1 MKILIIIPHA
11 STGGLPQV
19 VLKRIESLIINND
32 VYVIEYREIA
42 WSYVV
47 QRNKIK
53 NLLGTKF
60 ISLGWTDNNVI
71 RDNFIEIVKEINPDI
86 IHMEEIPEMFINGI
100 IKEHTDWLYRPD
112 RPYKIIETTHTSTF
126 NVKQKQYFPD
136 KFMFVSEYSKL
147 QYKDIDIP
155 STVIEYPIEK
165 LEKNQSLARKELK
178 FDPDFFHILNV
189 GLFTKGKNQKYLFD
203 LAKILKEYK
212 IHFHFVGNMAGNFQ
226 DYWEPMIKDKTDN
239 CFIYGERENVDL
251 FYQASD
257 VLIHSSTLELNPL
270 AIKEATSYKLP
281 IFLNNLS
288 SYLNMYDS
296 YKNVNYLTMDLNLDS
311 ELLLKN
317 FNIERIEDNNTF
329 EKLLSEE
336 YSSILEFTQKNKND
350 EYIQYDINFVDGCKV
365 EINGNTKQKFGVEIL
380 EKDQI
385 IYKTELNVNNWC
397 KTNTKYYKD
406 YTVNLF
412 FKDNLIVTKKI
423 ELEDKNVLIQLDSK
437 SIGDT
442 LAWFPYVEEFRKK
455 HNCKIYCATFWN
467 TWFENQYPHITFVNH
482 GDKIEDLYAKYN
494 IGWYQPLNPDLNP
507 NDYKKQPLQKTASD
521 ILGLQYKEIVPKIN
535 IPDGARPI
543 EDKYVC
549 IAQYSTANTKHWHYP
564 CRDSNKGWQI
574 LVDWLNTQGYKVMVI
589 SKQKTTLKN
598 VLDHTGN
605 FPIEHRINELKHCEF
620 FIGIGSGLSWLAW
633 AVRKKVVMIS
643 GFSNP
648 ICEFKTN
655 MINVHNFNVCN
666 GCFNKFQFD
675 KGDWNW
681 CPEHKDTDRQ
691 FECSINITP
700 EMITDRIIN
709 SKLVE
714 NPIDF
719 FFDKYNTDIVILES
733 DVKVSFNK
741 IENKFTI
748 GYLNDDTLPISIEFK
763 NFNTNKTYHVM
774 GDIILSKNYHV
785 WCIPKDKIDTDKV
798 LVSIYEK
805 NKILDILLEI

>member
-60 ISLGWTDNNVI
+60 ISLGWTDNNDI

-239 CFIYGERENVDL
+239 CFIYGEREDVDL

-385 IYKTELNVNNWC
+385 IYKTKLNVNNWC

-564 CRDSNKGWQI
+564 CRNSNKGWQI

-709 SKLVE
+709 TKLVE

-763 NFNTNKTYHVM
+763 NFNTNKTYHVI

>member
-60 ISLGWTDNNVI
+60 ISLGWTDNNDI
-71 RDNFIEIVKEINPDI
+71 RDKFIEIVKEINPDI

-226 DYWEPMIKDKTDN
+226 DYWEPIIKDKTDN
-239 CFIYGERENVDL
+239 CFIYGEREDVDL

-564 CRDSNKGWQI
+564 CRNSNKGWQI

-709 SKLVE
+709 TKLVE

>member
-60 ISLGWTDNNVI
+60 ISLGWTDNNDI

-239 CFIYGERENVDL
+239 CFIYGEREDVDL

-336 YSSILEFTQKNKND
+336 YSSILEFKKKNKND

-385 IYKTELNVNNWC
+385 IYKTKLNVNNWC

-564 CRDSNKGWQI
+564 CRNSNKGWQI

-709 SKLVE
+709 TKLVE

-763 NFNTNKTYHVM
+763 NFNTNKTYHVI

>member
-212 IHFHFVGNMAGNFQ
+212 IHFHFVGNVAGNFQ
-226 DYWEPMIKDKTDN
+226 DYWEPIIKDKTDN
-239 CFIYGERENVDL
+239 CFIYGEREDVDL

-574 LVDWLNTQGYKVMVI
+574 LVDWLNAQGYKVMVI

-709 SKLVE
+709 TKLVE

-763 NFNTNKTYHVM
+763 NFNTNKTYHVI